1 MNNFKNLNSILINLS
16 ITSIIPFLILGPFF
30 PDLIVSI
37 SALFFLFYVFK
48 NKEFYFFYNKPLI
61 IFFIFCIYCILL
73 SVFVAADTMLSFES
87 SLFYFRIGVFSCF
100 IWYLI
105 NKDKSI
111 LTYFYYVL
119 VLCFSSLVIDG
130 YIQYFTGTNLLGFQI
145 YGQRVSSFFGDEL
158 VMGSYLSRLFPLLF
172 ALFLIKKKTEI

>member
-73 SVFVAADTMLSFES
+73 SVFVAADTMLSF
-87 SLFYFRIGVFSCF
+87 
-100 IWYLI
+100 
-105 NKDKSI
+105 
-111 LTYFYYVL
+111 
-119 VLCFSSLVIDG
+119 
-130 YIQYFTGTNLLGFQI
+130 
-145 YGQRVSSFFGDEL
+145 
-158 VMGSYLSRLFPLLF
+158 
-172 ALFLIKKKTEI
+172 